1 MAWTIDQLF
10 DVVVERK
17 ASDLLFVPGVPPV
30 LCVAG
35 RMERLGDADL
45 NGDDVAETFLPLLDE
60 HQKARLQRD
69 GDVDFS
75 AGRTG
80 LGRFRIN
87 LHRQRD
93 TLAAAVRHIPHDIP
107 DFSALKL
114 PGTILQLADYP
125 NGLVL
130 VTGGTGVGKSTT
142 LASMISYMNE
152 HYAHHIVTLED
163 PIEFI
168 FEHKKSIVEQ
178 REIGHDCPSFSMALR
193 HVVRQRPDV
202 IFVGEMR
209 DLETIG
215 AALTAAETGHLVL
228 ASLHTSSAD
237 EAVNRIIDIFSGD
250 RQLQARVQLSDTLRG
265 VICQTLFHDELDGT
279 QAPAIECMI
288 ATPAVRRAIRESQT
302 HLLRGMMETGA
313 AQGMRLMETSIA
325 ELVRQGRVPRAL
337 AMQRARDP
345 IALERMI

>member
-1 MAWTIDQLF
+1 MGWSIEDLF
-10 DVVVERK
+10 DTVVERK
-17 ASDLLFVPGVPPV
+17 ASDLLFVPGAPPIIW
-30 LCVAG
+30 VAG
-35 RMERLGDADL
+35 HMHRIGDVDL
-45 NGDDVAETFLPLLDE
+45 THDDVAATFLPLLNE
-60 HQKARLQRD
+60 QQKARLERD

-75 AGRTG
+75 AGRAKV
-80 LGRFRIN
+80 GRFRIN
-87 LHRQRD
+87 LHRQRE
-93 TLAAAVRHIPHDIP
+93 TLAVAMRHIPHDIP
-107 DFSALKL
+107 RFEDLKL
-114 PGTILQLADYP
+114 PGTILQLANCP

-142 LASMISYMNE
+142 LASMINYMNLNF
-152 HYAHHIVTLED
+152 AHHIITLED
-163 PIEFI
+163 PIEFA
-168 FEHKKSIVEQ
+168 FRHGKSIIEQ

-209 DLETIG
+209 DLETIS

-237 EAVNRIIDIFSGD
+237 DAVNRMIDVFNGD
-250 RQLQARVQLSDTLRG
+250 RQLQVRVQLSDTLRG
-265 VICQTLFHDELDGT
+265 VVCQTLFHDELDGT
-279 QAPAIECMI
+279 QAPAIECMM

-313 AQGMRLMETSIA
+313 GQGMRLMEASVA
-325 ELVRQGRVPRAL
+325 DLVRQGRVSRSVAL
-337 AMQRARDP
+337 QRARDP